1 MDWLANGTKAV
12 DFLKKYKYVALITL
26 IGIFLMMIPEEKTIE
41 TQPLQ
46 DGIVQEENNLQ
57 DNLREILQQIEG
69 AGKVDVLLAEASGQ
83 EIIYQLDEDKS
94 ISAEDSKIKKETVI
108 ITDSNRDE
116 TGLVSKI
123 IAPIYQG
130 AIVVCQ
136 GGDRAEVRLAIVEA
150 VSRVTGLPSH
160 QISVLKMK

>member
-1 MDWLANGTKAV
+1 M
-12 DFLKKYKYVALITL
+12 
-26 IGIFLMMIPEEKTIE
+26 
-41 TQPLQ
+41 
-46 DGIVQEENNLQ
+46 
-57 DNLREILQQIEG
+57 QQIEG

>member
-1 MDWLANGTKAV
+1 M